1 MSKREPEARSPA
13 KAVGGGRKADPERL
27 RSGGNTAEDML
38 NEFEWRF
45 AGLLQIAEATQ
56 ELYRHVDHPQRW
68 KLGMSEKTA
77 DFVFSLWYDFVEMN
91 ERITRLEDRDWRP
104 EEGSDAS

>member
-1 MSKREPEARSPA
+1 MSKREPEASSPA
-13 KAVGGGRKADPERL
+13 KAAEEARIRMRGQPRI
-27 RSGGNTAEDML
+27 GGNTAEDML
-38 NEFEWRF
+38 NDFEWRF

-77 DFVFSLWYDFVEMN
+77 DHVFSLWYDFVEMN
-91 ERITRLEDRDWRP
+91 ERITRLEDRAWRP
-104 EEGSDAS
+104 EEANDA